1 MRNTADPMALLHIVN
16 PQNIYKNILDALNSL
31 FMTIYEDNNR
41 NYLNEHQLYLDAIY
55 DELIYNSM
63 DNFIYCYNAI
73 NEHVERTNQNINN
86 KMGETSIGG
95 RFYGSVF

>member
-1 MRNTADPMALLHIVN
+1 MALLHIIN
-16 PQNIYKNILDALNSL
+16 PNNIYKNILDALNSL

-73 NEHVERTNQNINN
+73 NEHVELTNQNINN
-86 KMGETSIGG
+86 KMGETSI
-95 RFYGSVF
+95 